1 MMELNYPDGAT
12 PLDSD
17 EIEGLIPTNVTTRA
31 ELDRWEQDNINEAL
45 AWLEDHKP
53 GDILNEAFMKRL
65 HKRMFCNVWKWSG
78 KFRHSDKNIGVPWHR
93 VGIDLEILC
102 GDVQYWIDHQTFSGD
117 EIATRFHHRLVS
129 IRLFSNGNGRHAR
142 LMADALL
149 EYVFNEPPFTW
160 GSADLIESGEDRKK
174 YIECLMAADRGE
186 YDLQLE
192 CVRS

>member
-12 PLDSD
+12 PLDPD

-31 ELDRWEQDNINEAL
+31 ELDRWEQENINEAL
-45 AWLEDHKP
+45 AWLEDRKP

-102 GDVQYWIDHQTFSGD
+102 GDVQYWLDHQTFSGD

-129 IRLFSNGNGRHAR
+129 IHLFANGNGRHAR

-149 EYVFNEPPFTW
+149 EYVFNESPFTW
-160 GSADLIESGEDRKK
+160 GSAYLIESGEDRKK
-174 YIECLMAADRGE
+174 YIESLMAADQGE
-186 YDLQLE
+186 YDLLLE
-192 CVRS
+192 FVRS